1 METILCFLKKKKKRK
16 EKLPSIVDDKEES
29 SRTKFLKLQ
38 CVYEHMENVFKC
50 RILFSVP
57 QWEPKTAKAS
67 QAPERGQFFQLITS
81 GAVSPGGLSALRY

>member
-1 METILCFLKKKKKRK
+1 METILYFLKEKKRK
-16 EKLPSIVDDKEES
+16 EKLPYIIDNKEES

-38 CVYEHMENVFKC
+38 RVYEHMENVFKC

-81 GAVSPGGLSALRY
+81 RAASPGVGGSQL